1 MTTISAPD
9 GDLSPEFSI
18 VRGDEDI
25 RQRILQRLRFFRG
38 EWFLDVRAGTPWF
51 QRVLVRA
58 APIGIV
64 TTVIT
69 NAINTVEGVISVSNV
84 QSAINRETRRFT
96 FSADVTTEN
105 GQISISE
112 EINA

>member
-9 GDLSPEFSI
+9 GDVAPEFI
-18 VRGDEDI
+18 IARGDESI

-38 EWFLDVRAGTPWF
+38 EWFLNKRAGTPWF

-69 NAINTVEGVISVSNV
+69 DAISSVEGVISVSNV
-84 QSAINRETRRFT
+84 QSTINRETRRFT
-96 FSADVTTEN
+96 FSADITTEN
-105 GQISISE
+105 GTISINE